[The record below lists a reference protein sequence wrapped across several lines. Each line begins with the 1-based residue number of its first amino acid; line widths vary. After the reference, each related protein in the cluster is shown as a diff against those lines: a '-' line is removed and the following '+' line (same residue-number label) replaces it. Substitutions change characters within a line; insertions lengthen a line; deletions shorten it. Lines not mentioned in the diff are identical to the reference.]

1 MEDGDDKKLLLTRLC
16 GAYCSIGE
24 LYMTDLWYP
33 FLISQFQKSSII
45 NTEEEG
51 AEQNC
56 EGCITHGLSI
66 CPDSVEGLVLLASC
80 RMSQCRFDE
89 AEEILMKVNS
99 IIAGIGKVYWID
111 S

>member
-1 MEDGDDKKLLLTRLC
+1 MEMIRSYYLLDYVVHIVPLVNYIWQIYDIL
-16 GAYCSIGE
+16 
-24 LYMTDLWYP
+24 

-99 IIAGIGKVYWID
+99 IIAGIGKLYWID

>member
-1 MEDGDDKKLLLTRLC
+1 MISFLNQSLL
-16 GAYCSIGE
+16 
-24 LYMTDLWYP
+24 D
-33 FLISQFQKSSII
+33 QFHN